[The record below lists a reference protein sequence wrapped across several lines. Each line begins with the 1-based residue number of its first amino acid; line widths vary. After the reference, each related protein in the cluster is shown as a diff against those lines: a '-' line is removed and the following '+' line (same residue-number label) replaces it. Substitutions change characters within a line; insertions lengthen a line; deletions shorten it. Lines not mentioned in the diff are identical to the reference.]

1 MMKIFRIYLVP
12 VLLLIVIVSTGQVNE
27 SGLNVNITDLRN
39 NKGHVLISL
48 YKDGKGYPD
57 EPEQAFR
64 VAQLSINSS
73 SVSISFTGLPSGNYA
88 IAILH
93 DENGDRKM
101 NTNFLGL
108 PKEGYGFSN
117 NVMGLFGPPSYSR
130 AVFYYS
136 AKERIILSI
145 RARY

>member
-1 MMKIFRIYLVP
+1 MIKFFRLLLVP
-12 VLLLIVIVSTGQVNE
+12 VLLLIVTGSTGQVNE
-27 SGLNVNITDLRN
+27 SGLTVDITDLRN
-39 NKGHVLISL
+39 NKGQVLISL

-57 EPEQAFR
+57 EPGQAFR
-64 VAQLSINSS
+64 VSQLSIINHSAT
-73 SVSISFTGLPSGNYA
+73 VSFTGLPSGNYA

-117 NVMGLFGPPSYSR
+117 NVMGIFGPPSYTR
-130 AVFYYS
+130 ALFYYS
-136 AKERIILSI
+136 ADERKIQSI